1 MKNASQRDSR
11 NAKREKEQREEE
23 SLEKSGAA
31 LLLSASF
38 NKSCL
43 FNNRGFLFLNLSLS
57 YSLETLVH
65 TSEEEFKGEREGF

>member
-23 SLEKSGAA
+23 SLEKSRAA

-38 NKSCL
+38 TSCL
-43 FNNRGFLFLNLSLS
+43 FNNRGFLFLNLSLLLS
-57 YSLETLVH
+57 RNVKVY

>member
-23 SLEKSGAA
+23 SLEKSRAVLRA
-31 LLLSASF
+31 LLLF
-38 NKSCL
+38 KSCL

-57 YSLETLVH
+57 YSLETLVY

>member
-1 MKNASQRDSR
+1 VKNASQRDSR

-23 SLEKSGAA
+23 SLEKSRAV

-38 NKSCL
+38 KSCL

-57 YSLETLVH
+57 YSLETLVY